1 MTGREGETF
10 PGFFMAEEG
19 SRIRT
24 NERSARRRRK
34 AMAWECRHWEFAA
47 IYGAGRGIWQ
57 GAPTAVLWRCIGGA
71 RKDRAVDA
79 LRGAHSG
86 VACSGTFW
94 GGSMLLAKKSN
105 IFLCLFGMLIE

>member
-47 IYGAGRGIWQ
+47 IYGLEEVAARE
-57 GAPTAVLWRCIGGA
+57 APPAVLWRCIGGA
-71 RKDRAVDA
+71 RKGRKVDA
-79 LRGAHSG
+79 LRGPHSG
-86 VACSGTFW
+86 IACSGIFW
-94 GGSMLLAKKSN
+94 GQSVA
-105 IFLCLFGMLIE
+105 

>member
-34 AMAWECRHWEFAA
+34 AVAWECPHWEFAA
-47 IYGAGRGIWQ
+47 IYGAGRGSCQ
-57 GAPTAVLWRCIGGA
+57 
-71 RKDRAVDA
+71 
-79 LRGAHSG
+79 
-86 VACSGTFW
+86 
-94 GGSMLLAKKSN
+94 GGSAGGFVALYQETCGKTGRWMHCEGPIPALPVAGL
-105 IFLCLFGMLIE
+105 FLGGQYVA